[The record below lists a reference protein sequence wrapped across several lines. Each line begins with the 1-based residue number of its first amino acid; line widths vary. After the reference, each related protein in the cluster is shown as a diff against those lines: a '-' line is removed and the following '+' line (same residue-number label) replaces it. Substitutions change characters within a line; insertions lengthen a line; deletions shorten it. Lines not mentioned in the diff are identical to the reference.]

1 MVRRYYFYVKIKP
14 DFYNLSKLSSLAYIN
29 GFYYVPRVDKELIK
43 KHSDGLIALTG
54 SLYGSIPN
62 IILNIGEQQA
72 EEEFKWWL
80 EIFGEDFYVELN
92 RHDLEEEEHVNSV
105 LIKLARK
112 YDVKIISSNNVYYL
126 NKDDANS
133 HDILLCVKEGEL
145 QSTPKGKGRGFRY
158 GFPND
163 EFYLKSSE
171 EMVEMFSDIPEAVTN
186 ISDIIKKIEI
196 FDLSRDVLLPE
207 FKIPDQFK
215 VIEDEKDN
223 GKRGE
228 NKYLKHLTY
237 EGAKNRYI
245 EISDDIKE
253 RIDFELK
260 VIEN

>member
-1 MVRRYYFYVKIKP
+1 MFGAFKFLDYVKNHPNNLKGNKIKP
-14 DFYNLSKLSSLAYIN
+14 ILGCELNVCKNHLEKSIKDYGSQVPFLCKNKTGFYNLSKLSSIAFIN

-54 SLYGSIPN
+54 SLYGSIPI

-171 EMVEMFSDIPEAVTN
+171 EMV
-186 ISDIIKKIEI
+186 
-196 FDLSRDVLLPE
+196 
-207 FKIPDQFK
+207 
-215 VIEDEKDN
+215 
-223 GKRGE
+223 
-228 NKYLKHLTY
+228 
-237 EGAKNRYI
+237 
-245 EISDDIKE
+245 
-253 RIDFELK
+253 
-260 VIEN
+260 